1 MSRYRIVL
9 ADDHVLLR
17 EGLRR
22 LIEDD
27 AELEVIGEAGDGL
40 ELLALLDA
48 RVPDLVIMDISMP
61 KLRGIEAARRIKSSY
76 PAVKVLILS
85 MYREYQHQAIAAG
98 ADGYL
103 LKEDAL
109 RELFSAIEG
118 VRQGRSFLSTRL
130 SEGGCGMPG
139 HGEGLSVREKEV
151 LKLIVE
157 GKPNKEIARELF
169 ISVRTVESHRA
180 SIIGKLKVKSA
191 AELVKCAI
199 QNGYI

>member
-1 MSRYRIVL
+1 MNSYRIVL
-9 ADDHVLLR
+9 ADDHVLVR

-22 LIEDD
+22 LIEDRSD
-27 AELEVIGEAGDGL
+27 LKVVGEAGDGL
-40 ELLALLDA
+40 ELLSLLEML
-48 RVPDLVIMDISMP
+48 VPDMVIMDISMP
-61 KLRGIEAARRIKSSY
+61 NLRGIEAARRVKSGH

-85 MYREYQHQAIAAG
+85 MYREYQHQAVTAG

-109 RELFSAIEG
+109 RELFSAIDCI
-118 VRQGRSFLSTRL
+118 RNGRSFISTRL
-130 SEGGCGMPG
+130 SEGACALPALGA
-139 HGEGLSVREKEV
+139 GLSVREKEV

-157 GKPNKEIARELF
+157 GKTNKEIAEELF

-180 SIIGKLKVKSA
+180 SIIGKLKVKSTT
-191 AELVKCAI
+191 ELVKCAI

>member
-1 MSRYRIVL
+1 VL
-9 ADDHVLLR
+9 ADDHELIR

-22 LIEDD
+22 LIEDNPD
-27 AELEVIGEAGDGL
+27 LEVVGEVGDGL
-40 ELLALLDA
+40 ELLSLLEA
-48 RVPDLVIMDISMP
+48 QVPDLVIMDIWMP
-61 KLRGIEAARRIKSSY
+61 NLRGIEAARRIKSRY

-85 MYREYQHQAIAAG
+85 MYREYLHQALAAG

-109 RELFSAIEG
+109 RELFCAIESI
-118 VRQGRSFLSTRL
+118 RNGRSYISTRL
-130 SEGGCGMPG
+130 SEGAAGGVP
-139 HGEGLSVREKEV
+139 HQGEALSVREREV

-157 GKPNKEIARELF
+157 GESNKEIAEELF

-180 SIIGKLKVKSA
+180 SIISKLKVKSV